1 MLLEHLRY
9 QLILELVV
17 QELTTLVDQVRV
29 LHHPLVHSCQQL
41 VEMGQTKLINTQEEF
56 LELELVAMLIC
67 TVAVEAVMED
77 IMEQEDI
84 VSSVGVLPE
93 VILEVETI
101 LETIKLVQHLA
112 QVEQTDGLDPT

>member
-1 MLLEHLRY
+1 M
-9 QLILELVV
+9 V

-77 IMEQEDI
+77 ITEQVDTP
-84 VSSVGVLPE
+84 SSVGVLPE

-101 LETIKLVQHLA
+101 LETTKLVQHLV
-112 QVEQTDGLDPT
+112 QVEQMDGLDPT